1 MKIKTLMW
9 MALVLLFYQ
18 WDNATFAQRTK
29 VFKNLRKKEVFGLN
43 VLYIYLYRL
52 DYYRLFNEAQGSP
65 FGF

>member
-1 MKIKTLMW
+1 MW

-18 WDNATFAQRTK
+18 WDNATFAQRTNFLK
-29 VFKNLRKKEVFGLN
+29 KNLRKKEIFDLN